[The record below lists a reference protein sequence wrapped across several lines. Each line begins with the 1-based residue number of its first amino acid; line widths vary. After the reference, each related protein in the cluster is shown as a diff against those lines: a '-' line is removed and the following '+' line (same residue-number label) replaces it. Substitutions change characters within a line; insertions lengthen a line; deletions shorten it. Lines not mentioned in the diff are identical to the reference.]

1 MKTNK
6 HPLPPELRA
15 AFSRTRSPM
24 KTDLRIPILHKKL
37 GVAELTPADL
47 ETLAAGLAEPA
58 NRLPEIVGALINVH
72 KADYSDTR
80 QIRDKFAGMELG
92 LRREDGT
99 VYLLCRGVPVDCLY
113 DGRNVIWA
121 ACEFISSAIRDI
133 VFPPPGPAPDADS
146 AATSLALRRFA
157 EHAGVL
163 YRGERNLVSFVWGG
177 HRVDREEYEFAKEV
191 AYWATLFLPHME
203 HITGCGEGIMK
214 APFKGAQVA
223 YAKQRTY
230 QRFGL
235 RDFIGFTEK
244 NILAAEPPNELVN
257 RFVVYPCMEWR
268 LEAFIRASHCGRAHP
283 GGPGTMEE
291 VMTMLALLL
300 DPANRGCGFAFDLV
314 EREGG
319 TYFTAFEEYLRE
331 CFGNALNGLYEIHRG
346 APAEYARTLAERAQ
360 RIPTRYLW
368 NEELRFD
375 PRFQAPFAVTFASME
390 ALDLSRDQ
398 APQDLLINLR
408 RFFHAIVH
416 VSVKDPDLLDSW
428 GADRPR
434 IRGDA
439 RVLTATDRLVRRLA
453 AQGRIHPDADYTLPY
468 RVE

>member
-1 MKTNK
+1 
-6 HPLPPELRA
+6 
-15 AFSRTRSPM
+15 M
-24 KTDLRIPILHKKL
+24 KTDLTIPILHKKL
-37 GVAELTPADL
+37 GVAELTDADL

-80 QIRDKFAGMELG
+80 QIRDKFAGMRLG
-92 LRREDGT
+92 LRKDGGT
-99 VYLLCRGVPVDCLY
+99 AYLLCRGVPVDCLY

-133 VFPPPGPAPDADS
+133 VFPPPGPAPGADS
-146 AATSLALRRFA
+146 LVVSLALRRFA

-177 HRVDREEYEFAKEV
+177 HRVSMEEYEFAKEV

-230 QRFGL
+230 PRFGL

-257 RFVVYPCMEWR
+257 RFVVFPNVEWR
-268 LEAFIRASHCGRAHP
+268 MEAFIRASHCGRAHP

-291 VMTMLALLL
+291 VLTMLAVLL
-300 DPANRGCGFAFDLV
+300 DPANRDCGFVFDLV
-314 EREGG
+314 ERDGG
-319 TYFTAFEEYLRE
+319 VYFKTFEDYLRE
-331 CFGNALNGLYEIHRG
+331 CFGNALDGLYEIHLG
-346 APAEYARTLAERAQ
+346 APANYARTLAERA
-360 RIPTRYLW
+360 RRTSTRYLW

-375 PRFQAPFAVTFASME
+375 PRFQEPFAVDFASME

-398 APQDLLINLR
+398 EAQDLLINLR
-408 RFFHAIVH
+408 RFFHSIVH

-428 GADRPR
+428 GDERPR
-434 IRGDA
+434 IRGDK
-439 RVLTATDRLVRRLA
+439 RILKATDRLVRRLA
-453 AQGRIHPDADYTLPY
+453 QQGRIHPDAAYTTPY

>member
-1 MKTNK
+1 MKTN
-6 HPLPPELRA
+6 LQ
-15 AFSRTRSPM
+15 
-24 KTDLRIPILHKKL
+24 IPILHKKL
-37 GVAELTPADL
+37 GIAELTPADL
-47 ETLAAGLAEPA
+47 ETLAAGLVEPA
-58 NRLPEIVGALINVH
+58 NRMPEIVGALINVH
-72 KADYSDTR
+72 KADYHDTR

-99 VYLLCRGVPVDCLY
+99 VYLLCRHVPTDCLY

-133 VFPPPGPAPDADS
+133 IFPPPGPEPGASS

-157 EHAGVL
+157 EHSGVL

-177 HRVDREEYEFAKEV
+177 HRVGREEYEFAKEA
-191 AYWATLFLPHME
+191 AYWATLLLPHME

-223 YAKQRTY
+223 YAKQRTV
-230 QRFGL
+230 QRFGA

-257 RFVVYPCMEWR
+257 RFVVFPNVEQRM
-268 LEAFIRASHCGRAHP
+268 EAFIRASHCGRAHP

-291 VMTMLALLL
+291 VLTMLAVLG
-300 DPANRGCGFAFDLV
+300 DPANRDCGFCFDLV

-319 TYFTAFEEYLRE
+319 TYFAAFQEYLHE
-331 CFGNALNGLYEIHRG
+331 CFGRDLDGLYEIHLG
-346 APAEYARTLAERAQ
+346 APAQYAATLARRA
-360 RIPTRYLW
+360 RRTSTRYLW

-375 PRFQAPFAVTFASME
+375 PRFQTPFAVSFESME

-398 APQDLLINLR
+398 APMDLLINLR

-428 GADRPR
+428 GAERPR
-434 IRGDA
+434 IRGDRRILA
-439 RVLTATDRLVRRLA
+439 ATDRLVRRLA
-453 AQGRIHPDADYTLPY
+453 AQGRIHPDAAYTTPY